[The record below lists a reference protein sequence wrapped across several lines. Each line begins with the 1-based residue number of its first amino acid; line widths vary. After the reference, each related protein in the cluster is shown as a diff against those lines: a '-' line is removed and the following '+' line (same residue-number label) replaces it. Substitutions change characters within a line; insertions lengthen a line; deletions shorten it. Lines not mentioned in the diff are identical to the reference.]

1 MPASERT
8 IARLRRLLAVVPYV
22 VRHPG
27 SAIAD
32 LSRTFAIGE
41 AELIDDLRLLF
52 LTGLP
57 PYGPGDLIDVQIEE
71 GRVWMSMADHFSR
84 PVRLTRSEAVALYL
98 RGTEV
103 LGSPGLAEAEA
114 LRSALDKLAATLGEE
129 TLGALR
135 AEVGDGGGRTGP
147 LEAVRRS
154 AEARERLEVEYY
166 SATRDRVGTRR
177 IDPEQVFS
185 ALGNWYVAAWDVE
198 ADDERLF
205 RVDRIR
211 EARPTGETFEPRGLL
226 GPGRELYS
234 PTSEDI
240 SVRLLLGP
248 GARWVAEYYA
258 MDEVRE
264 RDGRLEVT
272 FPTKDLAWVGKL
284 VLRLSGEAEILDPPE
299 LRDLTRELAEATL
312 ARYGR

>member
-1 MPASERT
+1 MPPSRRT
-8 IARLRRLLAVVPYV
+8 VERLRRLLAVVPYV

-27 SAIAD
+27 TRIAD
-32 LSRTFAIGE
+32 LSRTFGVSE
-41 AELIDDLRLLF
+41 EDLLADLHLLF

-103 LGSPGLAEAEA
+103 LGAPGLAEAEA
-114 LRSALDKLAATLGEE
+114 LGSALDKLAGTLGEE
-129 TLGALR
+129 TLGSLR
-135 AEVGDGGGRTGP
+135 AEVGDGAGSPGP
-147 LEAVRRS
+147 VEVVRG
-154 AEARERLEVEYY
+154 ATEGRERLEVDYY

-185 ALGNWYVAAWDVE
+185 ALGNWYVVAWDVD
-198 ADDERLF
+198 ADEERLF

-211 EARPTGETFEPRGLL
+211 EARGTGETFEPRGLL
-226 GPGRELYS
+226 GQGRDLYS
-234 PTSEDI
+234 PSPDDI
-240 SVRLLLGP
+240 RVRLLLGP

-258 MDEVRE
+258 MDEVHE
-264 RDGRLEVT
+264 RGDRLEAI

-284 VLRLSGEAEILDPPE
+284 VLRLGGEAEILEPAE
-299 LRDLTRELAEATL
+299 LRDLTRELAERTL
-312 ARYGR
+312 ARYGL